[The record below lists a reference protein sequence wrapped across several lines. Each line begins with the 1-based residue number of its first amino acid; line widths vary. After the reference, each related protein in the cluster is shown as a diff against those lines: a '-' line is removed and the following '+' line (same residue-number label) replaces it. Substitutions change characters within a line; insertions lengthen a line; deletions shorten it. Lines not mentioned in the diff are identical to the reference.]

1 MQTKSFTKFENDY
14 FGDWIKVLDPT
25 LLQKYNKM
33 LLQAVLNDI
42 SFEPQAEHVF
52 KAFRMCPYNECCA
65 VILGQDPYPQKGV
78 STGIAFGNDLTRN
91 PSLSPSLGVILNS
104 VARYSE
110 DLPNFDTTLETWERQ
125 GILLLNSSLTVR
137 TNQPGSHAEAWKP
150 FTKSLVE
157 RLSEEKPELFWLLLG
172 KQAWEFKD
180 CIKNGST
187 EKNGNIAME
196 YHPAYYAR
204 NNTPMPQDAWKR
216 MIDYVDIHFKKNLIL
231 YD

>member
-1 MQTKSFTKFENDY
+1 MQTNCFTKFEDSY
-14 FGDWIKVLDPT
+14 FGDWLKVIDCN
-25 LLQKYNKM
+25 LLQKYKNM
-33 LLQAVLNDI
+33 LMQAITNGI

-65 VILGQDPYPQKGV
+65 VILSQDPYPQKGV
-78 STGIAFGNDLTRN
+78 ATGIAFGNDLTKH
-91 PSLSPSLGVILNS
+91 PYLSPSLGVILNCI
-104 VARYSE
+104 ARYSE
-110 DLPNFDTTLETWERQ
+110 DLPNFDTTLETWEKQ
-125 GILLLNSSLTVR
+125 GILMLNSSLTVR

-157 RLSEEKPELFWLLLG
+157 RLSEEKPNLFWLLLG

-180 CIKNGST
+180 YIKDGSA
-187 EKNGNIAME
+187 EKNGNIVME

-216 MIDYVDIHFKKNLIL
+216 MLDYVYIHFRKNLIL
-231 YD
+231 YE